1 MHNSAAHYA
10 HSVIIL
16 YVTHSVEMHGVCA
29 TLHVCAMV
37 MVDRIYSMTIL
48 LLYPTQKLL
57 GVHMA
62 EFRVVLLAHWS
73 KEKGVLKLLQ
83 DTKTQD
89 DHKEMSL

>member
-1 MHNSAAHYA
+1 
-10 HSVIIL
+10 
-16 YVTHSVEMHGVCA
+16 
-29 TLHVCAMV
+29 
-37 MVDRIYSMTIL
+37 MTIL

-57 GVHMA
+57 GVRMA

-89 DHKEMSL
+89 NHKEMLL